1 MTKCQSSI
9 RSEDGKPQI
18 KYKGIHEPK
27 GRVKGYRVEIRPPN
41 SQKIWVGT
49 FDTRPKAMRAFD
61 AAVYLTGKEPYYYE
75 YPENYFPTRPNKPSR
90 EFVQTEAKKYAD
102 RTDDLKVNP
111 SSFLVDTH
119 KAGLVEASSG
129 FTSGTGNERITFST
143 PNVKE
148 MIFTPLLADFSKSS
162 EKLLDVEEFL
172 QNAEVSKNSV
182 DLPPALD
189 ADFLWHWDLP
199 AEEAKSYVG
208 EAKLDM
214 EEAKKEAKA
223 SMEEAK
229 VSVKEAEL
237 AAFDRGYND
246 PDLDALTE
254 LFCHAPPE
262 FFPPC
267 IEGESFIP
275 IYSPSRP
282 ASKRKRDATE
292 GAIIGTDDCK
302 NADLSE
308 SGATALEYEWWQ
320 NLDFDNP
327 MKQSFDWPCNNDPL
341 LWFTNGPVSSCQ

>member
-119 KAGLVEASSG
+119 KAGVVEASSG
-129 FTSGTGNERITFST
+129 LNSGTGNERITFST
-143 PNVKE
+143 PNAKGVE
-148 MIFTPLLADFSKSS
+148 MIYTPLLADFSKSS
-162 EKLLDVEEFL
+162 EKLLEVEEFL
-172 QNAEVSKNSV
+172 QNAEVLKNTN
-182 DLPPALD
+182 DLLPALD
-189 ADFLWHWDLP
+189 ADFLWPWDLA
-199 AEEAKSYVG
+199 AEEAKSCVG
-208 EAKLDM
+208 EAKADV
-214 EEAKKEAKA
+214 EEAKA
-223 SMEEAK
+223 SVEEAK
-229 VSVKEAEL
+229 VSGKEAEW

-246 PDLDALTE
+246 PDPDAITE
-254 LFCHAPPE
+254 LLSRAPPE
-262 FFPPC
+262 FFHPC

-302 NADLSE
+302 SVDLSE
-308 SGATALEYEWWQ
+308 SGAIALEYDWWQ

-327 MKQSFDWPCNNDPL
+327 MKQSFDWPCISDSL
-341 LWFTNGPVSSCQ
+341 LWYTNGPVSSRQ